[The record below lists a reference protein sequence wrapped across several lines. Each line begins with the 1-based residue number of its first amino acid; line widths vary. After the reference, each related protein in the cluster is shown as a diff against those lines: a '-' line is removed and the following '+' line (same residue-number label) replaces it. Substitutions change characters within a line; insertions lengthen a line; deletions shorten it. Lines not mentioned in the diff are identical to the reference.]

1 MTKILTKK
9 LLTALATTALLLF
22 AACGSGNND
31 VDTSVINNPNSASGV
46 DKDAKMPIIKFDK
59 EQHDFGRLSKGEVVS
74 YSFKFTN
81 TGNAD
86 LIVKECNAT
95 CGCTVADFPKNN
107 IKPGESGFI
116 TVTFN
121 SANKHGQQ
129 IQTVT
134 VGTNAQP
141 ARYILKI
148 IAQVEH

>member
-1 MTKILTKK
+1 MKK
-9 LLTALATTALLLF
+9 RTLFFIAIWTTALVTIG
-22 AACGSGNND
+22 CGQSGNND
-31 VDTSVINNPNSASGV
+31 IDTSLISNPNTASGL
-46 DKDAKMPIIKFDK
+46 DKNAKLPVIKFDK
-59 EQHDFGRLSKGEVVS
+59 DQHDFGRLSKGEMVS

-86 LIVKECNAT
+86 LLVKECSAT
-95 CGCTVADFPKNN
+95 CGCTVADFPKNS

-116 TVTFN
+116 TVSFN

-141 ARYILKI
+141 SRYILKI
-148 IAQVEH
+148 TAQVGN

>member
-1 MTKILTKK
+1 M
-9 LLTALATTALLLF
+9 
-22 AACGSGNND
+22 
-31 VDTSVINNPNSASGV
+31 
-46 DKDAKMPIIKFDK
+46 
-59 EQHDFGRLSKGEVVS
+59 
-74 YSFKFTN
+74 
-81 TGNAD
+81 
-86 LIVKECNAT
+86 
-95 CGCTVADFPKNN
+95 ADFPKNN
-107 IKPGESGFI
+107 IKPVESGFI

>member
-1 MTKILTKK
+1 MLI
-9 LLTALATTALLLF
+9 AS
-22 AACGSGNND
+22 CGGSSDSD
-31 VDTSVINNPNSASGV
+31 VDTSLINNPNTASGV
-46 DKDAKMPIIKFDK
+46 DKDTKMPIIKFEK
-59 EQHDFGRLSKGEVVS
+59 EQHDFGRLSKGEAVS

-86 LIVKECNAT
+86 LLVKECTAT
-95 CGCTVADFPKNN
+95 CGCTVADFPKNE

-121 SANKHGQQ
+121 SANKRGQQ

-141 ARYILKI
+141 ARYTLKI
-148 IAQVEH
+148 TAQVEH

>member
-1 MTKILTKK
+1 M
-9 LLTALATTALLLF
+9 
-22 AACGSGNND
+22 
-31 VDTSVINNPNSASGV
+31 
-46 DKDAKMPIIKFDK
+46 
-59 EQHDFGRLSKGEVVS
+59 S